1 MIKLSSSQCLILQ
14 SNIFKMF
21 SGNILE
27 YLKARPVRSH
37 SHSDPSTRT
46 DQHPSRTES
55 LNLEQVEI
63 VMANADS
70 ISRPAPAVVASRQSD
85 RRITRALGTGNVD
98 NQISQPSPRNL
109 LQWGC
114 LKMTPVHPESRREYR
129 TSGSEDGIPRSQE
142 YSRASKSSK

>member
-1 MIKLSSSQCLILQ
+1 LSSSSQSSILQ
-14 SNIFKMF
+14 SNIFKML

-27 YLKARPVRSH
+27 YLKAQPARPH
-37 SHSDPSTRT
+37 YHSDQSTRT

-55 LNLEQVEI
+55 LNLEQVETA
-63 VMANADS
+63 MANADS

-98 NQISQPSPRNL
+98 NQISQPNPRNL
-109 LQWGC
+109 LRWGC
-114 LKMTPVHPESRREYR
+114 LKMTPAHPEFRREYR
-129 TSGSEDGIPRSQE
+129 TSGSKDGIPRSQE

>member
-70 ISRPAPAVVASRQSD
+70 ISRPAPAVVASRQSG
-85 RRITRALGTGNVD
+85 RGTTRVLGTGNVD

-109 LQWGC
+109 LRWGC
-114 LKMTPVHPESRREYR
+114 LKMTPAHPESRGECR
-129 TSGSEDGIPRSQE
+129 TACNEDRVSRSQE
-142 YSRASKSSK
+142 YAGPTKA